1 MLHWSPVDIGGI
13 RIRIRIGIGFWLPKN
28 GIKNTHNDLDEL

>member
-13 RIRIRIGIGFWLPKN
+13 RIGFWLPKN
-28 GIKNTHNDLDEL
+28 GIKNTHSDLDEL